1 MTWVLLVVLLLCSA
15 TASGSETAL
24 FGLGRQDVQA
34 FAASASRLRR
44 AAARLAQKPRNL
56 LLTVLITNTAVNV
69 AFFAITTMQVKALG
83 HVHPLLASCAG
94 VGALLVVIVFGEIL
108 PKSLALAHARGL
120 APLVVPLI
128 YTVEL
133 LLTPVRWL
141 FVTLLVEP
149 ATRLLR
155 PAHVPVDAVST
166 EDLRALVEASARQ
179 EVLTT
184 TENEML
190 QAVVG
195 LADVSVR
202 AVMVPRVEILAVR
215 LHDDPQAIRSRFA
228 ESGKTK
234 LPVCGRD
241 LDDVKGLLYARDYYL
256 CPDLPLSRLLRRV
269 DFVPEQAD
277 LIQVI
282 RYFRQRHSQLAVVV
296 DEYGGVA
303 GLVSLE
309 DVLEEIV
316 GELPGR
322 DHDDVPP
329 AERLDENTYRLSG
342 RLSVR
347 EWSELFDIPTSHKQ
361 VDTLSGLV
369 VMRLGRLARVGDTVH
384 TGNLTLTVESVR
396 RRRIDRLIL
405 RREPAS
411 PHRENAP

>member
-1 MTWVLLVVLLLCSA
+1 
-15 TASGSETAL
+15 
-24 FGLGRQDVQA
+24 
-34 FAASASRLRR
+34 
-44 AAARLAQKPRNL
+44 LA
-56 LLTVLITNTAVNV
+56 
-69 AFFAITTMQVKALG
+69 
-83 HVHPLLASCAG
+83 
-94 VGALLVVIVFGEIL
+94 
-108 PKSLALAHARGL
+108 
-120 APLVVPLI
+120 VPLI

-141 FVTLLVEP
+141 LVTLLVEP

-179 EVLTT
+179 EVLST

-202 AVMVPRVEILAVR
+202 AVMVPRVEILAIR

-256 CPDLPLSRLLRRV
+256 GPDLPLSRLLRRV

-277 LIQVI
+277 LIQLI
-282 RYFRQRHSQLAVVV
+282 HYFRQRHSQLAVVV

-316 GELPGR
+316 GDLPGS
-322 DHDDVPP
+322 DHGDVPP

-342 RLSVR
+342 RISVR
-347 EWSELFDIPTSHKQ
+347 EWSGLFEVPASHIQ

-369 VMRLGRLARVGDTVH
+369 AARLGRLPHVGDTVR
-384 TGNLTLTVESVR
+384 TGNLTLTVESMR

-405 RREPAS
+405 RREPVPARGES
-411 PHRENAP
+411 LS